1 MRWAVDAA
9 ARALLSRHARCLLLP
24 PSSPHPAAL
33 HLPCMQLLEYVTS
46 EFKQIKRK
54 QAQLLGL
61 RQHDGLAGGGT
72 EEERREANRLDP
84 APPRPPR
91 AKL

>member
-1 MRWAVDAA
+1 
-9 ARALLSRHARCLLLP
+9 
-24 PSSPHPAAL
+24 
-33 HLPCMQLLEYVTS
+33 MQLLEYVTS